1 MRPRYPILM
10 YKLICACVYV
20 VVTLEVDS
28 GSFP

>member
-1 MRPRYPILM
+1 MRSGYPVLFSVG
-10 YKLICACVYV
+10 CACVYV